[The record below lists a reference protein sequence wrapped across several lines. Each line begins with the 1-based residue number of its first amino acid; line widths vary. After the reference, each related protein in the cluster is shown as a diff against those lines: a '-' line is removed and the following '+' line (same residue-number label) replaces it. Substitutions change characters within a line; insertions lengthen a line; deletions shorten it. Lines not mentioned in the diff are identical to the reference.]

1 VDARQGEDNLIYALA
16 GTGEP
21 RLLLDEEGAAGHS
34 DNGFGYMVAADNW
47 NSQPSAFRVW
57 MFEAGQA
64 PQGQLVYYTPS
75 WDAQLNHVSHCNAR
89 PGPPGSQYVLGSS
102 ASRTQAPRNNEII
115 GFRLDGSC
123 EVLVVAPVLTDLDA
137 PGGGHEDY
145 NKLPKGN
152 CDVMGEYFLWTSNAG
167 GDRLDAFLVQV
178 PTQWLVPTP
187 PTPPASDVWVV
198 TDPTGA
204 TRRFREVP

>member
-1 VDARQGEDNLIYALA
+1 
-16 GTGEP
+16 
-21 RLLLDEEGAAGHS
+21 
-34 DNGFGYMVAADNW
+34 
-47 NSQPSAFRVW
+47 
-57 MFEAGQA
+57 MFDAGQT
-64 PQGQLVYYTPS
+64 PQGQLVYYTPLYYTPS

-89 PGPPGSQYVLGSS
+89 NAPPGSQYVLGSS

-123 EVLVVAPVLTDLDA
+123 EVLVVAPVLTDLNA

-152 CDVMGEYFLWTSNAG
+152 CDVTGEYFLWTSNAG

-178 PTQWLVPTP
+178 PAQLLVPQP
-187 PTPPASDVWVV
+187 PPAPSGIWTV
-198 TDPTGA
+198 TDPSGHMRKFT
-204 TRRFREVP
+204 EVL